1 MQRLERLLGV
11 SGPNAKKKRAK
22 LEREMEVD
30 DGMGD
35 DFGAFLSGLDHI
47 SEVRRISTAVRAYT
61 TAL

>member
-1 MQRLERLLGV
+1 M

-47 SEVRRISTAVRAYT
+47 SEVFLRHVVVLICGAG
-61 TAL
+61 